1 MRTEIINIGT
11 ELLSG
16 QVINTNAAFLGRA
29 MGSIGLTVSYQTVT
43 ADDRDQVVSSI
54 QAGLKRSEV
63 VIVTGGLGPTVDDI
77 TIAAIAKA
85 LNKKLLLDHNIL
97 KQIKARFKK
106 RKINMPASNIR
117 QAYIPEKAKII
128 KNPIGTA
135 PGIIIN
141 IKPKKYLIA
150 LPGVPGEMEAMIQQL
165 LPFFKRISPGKSII
179 KSRSIKISSLS
190 ESAVNDKI
198 NDLFPLEKGLSL
210 GIYASPSQIE
220 IKITA
225 KTTDLLKANNLISK
239 LEKAIKTRLKTN
251 IFGTDKE
258 TMESAVARLLLKQK
272 KTLSIAESCTGGLIT
287 HRLTNIP
294 NSSKY
299 LLMGLVAYSNKTK
312 TQILKVSSQV
322 IKKHGAVSQQTALGM
337 AKGIKKM
344 ANSQIALSV
353 TGIAGPGRSKK
364 KPVGL
369 VHMVLIAEKKEY
381 HYEYN
386 FSGTREMI
394 KYRASQAGLELI
406 RRHLLNLL

>member
-1 MRTEIINIGT
+1 MIRRPPKSTLFPYT
-11 ELLSG
+11 TL
-16 QVINTNAAFLGRA
+16 F
-29 MGSIGLTVSYQTVT
+29 
-43 ADDRDQVVSSI
+43 
-54 QAGLKRSEV
+54 RS
-63 VIVTGGLGPTVDDI
+63 
-77 TIAAIAKA
+77 
-85 LNKKLLLDHNIL
+85 
-97 KQIKARFKK
+97 
-106 RKINMPASNIR
+106 
-117 QAYIPEKAKII
+117 
-128 KNPIGTA
+128 

-179 KSRSIKISSLS
+179 KSRSIKISSMS

-198 NDLFPLEKGLSL
+198 NDLFPLEKSLSL

-225 KTTDLLKANNLISK
+225 KTTNLVRANNLISK
-239 LEKAIKTRLKTN
+239 LEKAIKTRLKPN

-299 LLMGLVAYSNKTK
+299 LLTGLVAYSNKAK
-312 TQILKVSSQV
+312 TQILKVPSPT
-322 IKKHGAVSQQTALGM
+322 IKQHGAVSRQTASGM
-337 AKGIKKM
+337 AKGIRKL

-353 TGIAGPGRSKK
+353 TGIAGPGRSEK

-369 VHMVLIAEKKEY
+369 VHMVLITEKKEY